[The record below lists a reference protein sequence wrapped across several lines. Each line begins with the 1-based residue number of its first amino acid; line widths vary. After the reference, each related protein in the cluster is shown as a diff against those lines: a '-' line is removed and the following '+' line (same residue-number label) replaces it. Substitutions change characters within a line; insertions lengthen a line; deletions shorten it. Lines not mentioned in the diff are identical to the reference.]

1 MRTTTRRDPAADR
14 PSFPHMMLT
23 TREGRT
29 LPLRHSH
36 FQEERSRHVHVG
48 RKRTEGWKVDVLFRA
63 VFWTAIV
70 SLLAITYPLVLSA
83 NEEDRAERTRKG
95 EFVVPDPS
103 RANAGGGTSPLER
116 WSRVARRPPVKTTHP
131 IRLPAYAWIRIFQK
145 FISPVDGS
153 SCTYYPT
160 CSAYGVHAIEK
171 HGLFIGIPMTAER
184 IMRDHRPDDPARYP
198 LRERRGQFYYWDPV
212 ESNDDWWASGP

>member
-1 MRTTTRRDPAADR
+1 MRTTTPRDPAADR
-14 PSFPHMMLT
+14 PCFPHMMPR

-29 LPLRHSH
+29 LPRLHSH
-36 FQEERSRHVHVG
+36 RHEERSRHVHAG
-48 RKRTEGWKVDVLFRA
+48 RKRTAGWKTDVFFRA
-63 VFWTAIV
+63 IFWTAIV
-70 SLLAITYPLVLSA
+70 SLLATKYPLVLGA
-83 NEEDRAERTRKG
+83 DEGDRAEGAGQR
-95 EFVVPDPS
+95 EFVVSDPS
-103 RANAGGGTSPLER
+103 RANPGEGRSRLER
-116 WSRVARRPPVKTTHP
+116 WSRVARRPAVKTTHP

-171 HGLFIGIPMTAER
+171 HGLFIAIPMTTER

-198 LRERRGQFYYWDPV
+198 LHEHRGHFYYWDPV